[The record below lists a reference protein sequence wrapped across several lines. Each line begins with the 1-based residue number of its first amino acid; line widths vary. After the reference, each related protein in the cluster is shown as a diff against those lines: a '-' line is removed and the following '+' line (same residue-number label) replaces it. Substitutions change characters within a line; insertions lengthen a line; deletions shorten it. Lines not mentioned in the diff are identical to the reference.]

1 MGYNTARREIIGD
14 GKDVKMKAV
23 FIIAVVAAAPLVHA
37 RSVTMMTYNV
47 QIGAGLRDPYN
58 FPRGSLGHLPQVAQH
73 INEVKPDWVAIQE
86 IDRNVGRS
94 GYVDQTQE
102 LAKMCGM
109 KGIFFPKTMRTPKR
123 FVSPSKATD
132 EDYANGAAYG
142 LAILSKDEPLS
153 VRKVIVPGY
162 YHPRC
167 VAFAEFKDYVVA
179 CTHFPLK
186 EEHAMIAA
194 QVALMNAADYRKP
207 VFLAGDFNFEVGSNP
222 IAKLQ
227 NEMTILNDTSVNTFP
242 PPNPVKCIDFIMV
255 DNPHTNRVTVTER
268 RVINDP
274 DASDHCA
281 VVVKAE
287 LQAL

>member
-1 MGYNTARREIIGD
+1 MSIGRI
-14 GKDVKMKAV
+14 VVLA
-23 FIIAVVAAAPLVHA
+23 ALVAAFCASAKP
-37 RSVTMMTYNV
+37 VTMMTYNV

-58 FPRGSLGHLPQVAQH
+58 FPKGSLGHLPQVAAH
-73 INEVKPDWVAIQE
+73 IREVNPDWVAIQE
-86 IDRNVGRS
+86 IDQNVGRS
-94 GYVDQTQE
+94 GFVDQTQE

-109 KGIFFPKTMRTPKR
+109 KGTFFPKVMRFPKR
-123 FVSPSKATD
+123 FAEPNKVTD
-132 EDYANGAAYG
+132 EEYASGSAYG
-142 LAILSKDEPLS
+142 IAILSKEEPLS

-167 VAFAEFKDYVVA
+167 IAFAEFKDYVVA

-194 QVALMNAADYRKP
+194 QVALMNAADYHKP

-227 NEMTILNDTSVNTFP
+227 QEMTILNDTSVNTFP
-242 PPNPVKCIDFIMV
+242 PPKPVKCIDFIMV
-255 DNPHTNRVTVTER
+255 DNPHTNQVTVTER
-268 RVINDP
+268 RVINDA

-287 LQAL
+287 LAPLRLATPLRLRASQP

>member
-1 MGYNTARREIIGD
+1 MKRLAISAAVAVMSLCATART
-14 GKDVKMKAV
+14 
-23 FIIAVVAAAPLVHA
+23 
-37 RSVTMMTYNV
+37 VTMMTYNV
-47 QIGAGLRDPYN
+47 QIGAGLHDPYN
-58 FPRGSLGHLPQVAQH
+58 FPKGSLGHLPQVARH
-73 INEVKPDWVAIQE
+73 INEAKPDWVAIQE

-94 GYVDQTQE
+94 GFVDQTQE

-109 KGIFFPKTMRTPKR
+109 KGTFFSKVMRFPKR
-123 FVSPSKATD
+123 FVNPNEATD
-132 EDYANGAAYG
+132 DEYAIGSAYG
-142 LAILSKDEPLS
+142 IAILSREEPLS
-153 VRKVIVPGY
+153 VRKVMVPGY

-167 VAFAEFKDYVVA
+167 IAFAEFKDYVVA

-194 QVALMNAADYRKP
+194 RVALMNAADYHKP
-207 VFLAGDFNFEVGSNP
+207 VFLAGDFNFEVGSSP
-222 IAKLQ
+222 IKKLQ
-227 NEMTILNDTSVNTFP
+227 EGMTILNDVSANTYP

-268 RVINDP
+268 RIINDA

-287 LQAL
+287 LAR